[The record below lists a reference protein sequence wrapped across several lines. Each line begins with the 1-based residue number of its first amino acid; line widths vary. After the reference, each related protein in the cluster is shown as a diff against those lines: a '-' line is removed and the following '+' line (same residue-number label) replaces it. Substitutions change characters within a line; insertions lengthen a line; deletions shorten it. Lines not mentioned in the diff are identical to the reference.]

1 MWKIQSDNK
10 GSGAGR
16 SWPVAVVVGSRAGAW
31 EIILFKNMKGRN
43 WMCWIN
49 LRFLQGHS
57 GSLRLG
63 GAVWGQLT
71 CDQTLSPVC
80 SR

>member
-10 GSGAGR
+10 GSGTGR
-16 SWPVAVVVGSRAGAW
+16 SLPVAAVVGSRA
-31 EIILFKNMKGRN
+31 EIIHFKNMKGRN
-43 WMCWIN
+43 WMLQIK

-57 GSLRLG
+57 DSLLLG

-71 CDQTLSPVC
+71 
-80 SR
+80 